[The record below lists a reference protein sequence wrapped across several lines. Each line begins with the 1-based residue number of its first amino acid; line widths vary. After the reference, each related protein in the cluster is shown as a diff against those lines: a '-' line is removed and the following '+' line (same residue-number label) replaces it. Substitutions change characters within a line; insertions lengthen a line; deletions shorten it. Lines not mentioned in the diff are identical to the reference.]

1 MSMIGAGPRK
11 HALAAD
17 GSEARRI
24 DKAEIAEVVQSVVVT
39 LRGDLSARDLSLYQ
53 EVEGLA
59 RFIRHAKAEIAAL
72 HPDEIKE
79 KHLPTATDELDAI
92 VGATEEAT
100 HIILDSV
107 EKIESTANSLGGEA
121 KESISG
127 AVTKIYEACNF
138 QDITG
143 QRISKVVR
151 ALKQI
156 ETKVAALV
164 RAFGAENES
173 KMPVVTEAG
182 KPPSNDGS
190 IDESALLN
198 GPQLPGNANSQ
209 ADIDAMFGSK

>member
-1 MSMIGAGPRK
+1 MSMTGAASGKRPF
-11 HALAAD
+11 ASAAP
-17 GSEARRI
+17 ETRRI

-53 EVEGLA
+53 EVEGLS

-107 EKIESTANSLGGEA
+107 EKIELTANSLSGDA

-164 RAFGAENES
+164 RAFGDENAPKTAEPS
-173 KMPVVTEAG
+173 DSDKPASSAG
-182 KPPSNDGS
+182 SG
-190 IDESALLN
+190 DERGLLN